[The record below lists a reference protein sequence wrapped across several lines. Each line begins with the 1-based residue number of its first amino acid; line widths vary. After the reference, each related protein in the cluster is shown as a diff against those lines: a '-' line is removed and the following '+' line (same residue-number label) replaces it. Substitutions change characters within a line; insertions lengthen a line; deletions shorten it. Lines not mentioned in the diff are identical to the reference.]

1 MDSQEQP
8 QVTGHVPAHEFTS
21 GPPSGR
27 VRIHHVVR
35 LQAGSFWETGRLLRR
50 VGNGLICSSC
60 SRWAFD
66 GIGGLLSCR
75 GSWRRSLR

>member
-8 QVTGHVPAHEFTS
+8 QVLGHVREQEVYI

-27 VRIHHVVR
+27 VRIHRVVR
-35 LQAGSFWETGRLLRR
+35 LQPGSFWETGRILRR

-60 SRWAFD
+60 SRWAFA